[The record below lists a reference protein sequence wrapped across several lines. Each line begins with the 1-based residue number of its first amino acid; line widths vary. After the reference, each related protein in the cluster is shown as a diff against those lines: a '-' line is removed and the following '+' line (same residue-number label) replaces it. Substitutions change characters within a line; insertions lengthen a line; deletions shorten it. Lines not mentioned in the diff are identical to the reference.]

1 MCGGIKEKIM
11 TVPSYLMALGVA
23 AGVSLFGSHAVFAE
37 SKTDTTNQQPQTVK
51 VQSGDTLS
59 SIAEAHGTDYV
70 RLFNANDFIANP
82 DAIDVNQEIRIPKA
96 DEQLPDRFGNY
107 QSAAQV
113 AAVAAPVATAT
124 APAATTYSA
133 PAASAPAAPVYAQS
147 SAGNTYAY
155 GWCTWYVKSRKPNI
169 PNTWGNAYAWVGSA
183 QASGYATGSV
193 PVAGAIGASGGHV
206 VYVESTDGA
215 NVSISEM
222 AYAGGIGVVHYRTV
236 PASSFYY
243 IYA

>member
-1 MCGGIKEKIM
+1 MSLQS
-11 TVPSYLMALGVA
+11 TVMALSFIA
-23 AGVSLFGSHAVFAE
+23 AASLFGSHTAFAE
-37 SKTDTTNQQPQTVK
+37 GAKTDKKEPAVIVK

-70 RLFNANDFIANP
+70 RLFNANDFIINP
-82 DAIDVNQEIRIPKA
+82 DVIDVDQEIRVPKA
-96 DEQLPDRFGNY
+96 DEQLTDRFGEYTNG
-107 QSAAQV
+107 QLSQP
-113 AAVAAPVATAT
+113 AVVTSTSTALPARVAT
-124 APAATTYSA
+124 PRVS
-133 PAASAPAAPVYAQS
+133 VQS
-147 SAGNTYAY
+147 STGNSYAY

-169 PNTWGNAYAWVGSA
+169 PNNWGNAYSWIGSA
-183 QASGYATGSV
+183 QASGYSTGAA

-206 VYVESTDGA
+206 VYVESTDGI
-215 NVSISEM
+215 NVNISEM